1 MSSWD
6 IEQTRQDV
14 RRLFGDDQ
22 LELARPCLR
31 SVVDRQT
38 YARIHFKD
46 ARAKI
51 ESYTQTALQDTSL
64 FEVTFCD
71 SEAWVEFNIFIREV
85 GAHLTACVQSIHAVP
100 DILAQGLP
108 TLGRPRA
115 RGLAGIGALRR
126 RASGLHGGG
135 VLGKRRRG
143 AGGAPIRP
151 GDRYRRT
158 LHRGGRAARAGML
171 HPRTKAPRPCLSET

>member
-100 DILAQGLP
+100 DILAHAIYYS
-108 TLGRPRA
+108 LGFNRSP
-115 RGLAGIGALRR
+115 GALKARDICT
-126 RASGLHGGG
+126 AKVLKLLKKESQFWACPEFCVNG
-135 VLGKRRRG
+135 V
-143 AGGAPIRP
+143 
-151 GDRYRRT
+151 
-158 LHRGGRAARAGML
+158 
-171 HPRTKAPRPCLSET
+171 